1 LKRDMLNRTLVLIL
15 IGLVVSILFRG
26 PFSYAIGDAIIV
38 FFYFLLP
45 ILVNIWEGLIVVI
58 SLPLLDFLLKIRVPP
73 INLLFF
79 IILGDISLILVFFL
93 LYSRGRVVS
102 FVGILLGVL
111 ARYLIISQS
120 AAKIIT
126 DNHLYFESNTLLF
139 ATLLGGI
146 LAFITIPQ
154 LEKEQKKRNE
164 LSR

>member
-1 LKRDMLNRTLVLIL
+1 
-15 IGLVVSILFRG
+15 
-26 PFSYAIGDAIIV
+26 
-38 FFYFLLP
+38 
-45 ILVNIWEGLIVVI
+45 VNIWEGLIVVI

-93 LYSRGRVVS
+93 LYSRGRVVN

-146 LAFITIPQ
+146 LAFIAIPQ